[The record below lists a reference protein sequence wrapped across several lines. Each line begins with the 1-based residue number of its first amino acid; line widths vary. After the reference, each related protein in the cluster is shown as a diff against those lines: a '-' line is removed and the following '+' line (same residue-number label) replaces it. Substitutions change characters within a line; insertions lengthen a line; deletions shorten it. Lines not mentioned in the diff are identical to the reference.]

1 MSSDLIKDTK
11 VLIRVVHVCSS
22 TVHGLPTD
30 TPTWV
35 RLYDISSDLGTLIVD
50 ASIHQK
56 WEAGA
61 EILVTSATRKWD
73 DDQVRRISK
82 VTPHSQEQQLVSL
95 TLDSPL
101 IDRPTTTL
109 DSSDFAVEVA
119 LLSRNIVFQGGYDSN
134 VVHGAHFWVMHTPT
148 VQQMIEG
155 VEFVNFGQQGVLG
168 RCVFSPCGAAFPL
181 TLSFLLDTE

>member
-1 MSSDLIKDTK
+1 M
-11 VLIRVVHVCSS
+11 
-22 TVHGLPTD
+22 
-30 TPTWV
+30 
-35 RLYDISSDLGTLIVD
+35 RLYDISGNLSSLVVD
-50 ASIHQK
+50 ASIYHK

-82 VTPHSQEQQLVSL
+82 VTPHSQEPQLVLL
-95 TLDSPL
+95 TLDTPL
-101 IDRPTTTL
+101 NYRPTTKL

-134 VVHGAHFWVMHTPT
+134 KVHGAHFWVLQTAQ
-148 VQQMIEG
+148 QQMIEG

-168 RCVFSPCGAAFPL
+168 RCVSSLCSAARL
-181 TLSFLLDTE
+181 